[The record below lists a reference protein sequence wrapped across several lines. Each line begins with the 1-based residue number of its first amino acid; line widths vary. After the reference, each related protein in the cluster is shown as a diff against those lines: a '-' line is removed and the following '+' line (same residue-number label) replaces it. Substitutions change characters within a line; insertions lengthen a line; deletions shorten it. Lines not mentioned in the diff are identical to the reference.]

1 MEKVLLNEKI
11 DLGVK
16 GMTCA
21 ACARRIERKL
31 NKTNGVIVANVNY
44 ATVKA
49 HIEFDAN
56 LINIKS
62 LADSVAEIG
71 YGLILPESNQTFSD
85 IQAIEAKEL
94 KQKLFISIILTL
106 PVFIIAMSHGAIS
119 FAGSNFVQFLL
130 TTPVVF
136 YCGWQFF
143 KDAKNLSMNTLI
155 ALGTGSAFVYS
166 SLATF
171 FPQFFNA
178 HHEHGVETHVYF
190 ESATVIITLIL
201 LGRFLEAKAKQKAS
215 LAIEK
220 LVALQAKTAKVLRN
234 GTEIE
239 IPHDEILPDDE
250 IIVRAGEKIATD
262 GIVISGQSA
271 VDESLLTGESLP
283 IEKNIG
289 DEVFGGTLNT
299 QGVLHFRVNKIGKE
313 TVLQQI
319 IRLVEDAQGE
329 KAPISRL
336 ADKVSAVF
344 VPIVLII
351 AIITFAV
358 WFFSTNDLAN
368 ALMHA
373 VSVLIIACPCAL
385 GLATPTAILVG
396 TGKAAENGILLK
408 GGESL
413 ETIHKLNTIVFDKTG
428 TITEGKPK
436 VVNVEI
442 KEDFDELSVNNY
454 AFALANLSQ
463 HPISKAIA
471 ENLKSEIPNPKS
483 QIVQMFREI
492 AGKGVSARIA
502 GKKIMLGNEKIIGET
517 IENFD
522 DLTKVYVCIDSK
534 LAAVFSVSDEIKPEA
549 KDTILELKNLG
560 LDLIMLTGDNAKIA
574 KKVANQVGIKNY
586 QAEVLPQDKLNVIKD
601 LQAKGKL
608 VGMVGDGINDAPS
621 LAQADVGI
629 AIGTGTDVALEASD
643 ITLLKG
649 NLQRVLTAIRLSK
662 VTFRTIKQN
671 LFWAFIY
678 NIIGIPLATGLLGF
692 TLSPM
697 IASGAM
703 AFSSLSVVLNSLRLR
718 RFRN

>member
-1 MEKVLLNEKI
+1 MEKVLHKEAVNFGI
-11 DLGVK
+11 T

-21 ACARRIERKL
+21 ACAARIERQL
-31 NKTNGVIVANVNY
+31 NETKGVTSANVNF
-44 ATVKA
+44 ATTKA
-49 HIEFDAN
+49 KIKFDAN
-56 LINIKS
+56 ITNIKS
-62 LADSVAEIG
+62 LADSVEKIG
-71 YGLILPESNQTFSD
+71 YGVILPESKQTISE
-85 IQAIEAKEL
+85 IQAEEAKKL
-94 KQKLFISIILTL
+94 RQKLFISIILTL
-106 PVFIIAMSHGAIS
+106 PVLIIAMSHGAIS
-119 FAGSNFVQFLL
+119 FYGSNFVQFIL
-130 TTPVVF
+130 TIPVVF

-155 ALGTGSAFVYS
+155 ALGTGSAFIYS
-166 SLATF
+166 TLATF
-171 FPQFFNA
+171 FPSFFNT
-178 HHEHGVETHVYF
+178 HYEHGVETHVYF
-190 ESATVIITLIL
+190 ESAAVIITLIL

-215 LAIEK
+215 SAIEK
-220 LVALQAKTAKVLRN
+220 LADLQAKTAKVIRN
-234 GTEIE
+234 GNEIE

-262 GIVISGQSA
+262 GVIISGQSA

-283 IEKNIG
+283 VEKNIG

-299 QGVLHFRVNKIGKE
+299 SGVLHFRANKIGKE

-358 WFFSTNDLAN
+358 WFFYEKDLAN

-396 TGKAAENGILLK
+396 TGKAAENGILFK

-442 KEDFDELSVNNY
+442 KEDFDAETISSY

-471 ENLKSEIPNPKS
+471 ENLKSQISNPKS

-492 AGKGVSARIA
+492 AGKGVSARID

-517 IENFD
+517 IETSD
-522 DLTKVYVCIDSK
+522 DLTKVYLSIDSK
-534 LAAVFSVSDEIKPEA
+534 LAAVFSVSDEIKTEA
-549 KDTILELKNLG
+549 KETISELKNLG

-574 KKVANQVGIKNY
+574 EKVANQVGIKNY

-601 LQAKGKL
+601 LQSEGKL

-662 VTFRTIKQN
+662 ATFRTIKQN

-678 NIIGIPLATGLLGF
+678 NIIGIPLAAGLLGF

-718 RFRN
+718 FFKK

>member
-1 MEKVLLNEKI
+1 
-11 DLGVK
+11 
-16 GMTCA
+16 MTCA
-21 ACARRIERKL
+21 ACAARIERQL
-31 NKTNGVIVANVNY
+31 NETKGVTSANVNF
-44 ATVKA
+44 ATTKA
-49 HIEFDAN
+49 KIKFDAN
-56 LINIKS
+56 ITNIKS
-62 LADSVAEIG
+62 LADSVEKIG
-71 YGLILPESNQTFSD
+71 YGVILPESKQTISE
-85 IQAIEAKEL
+85 IQAEEAKKL
-94 KQKLFISIILTL
+94 RQKLFISIILTL
-106 PVFIIAMSHGAIS
+106 PVLIIAMSHGAIS
-119 FAGSNFVQFLL
+119 FYGSNFVQFIL
-130 TTPVVF
+130 TIPVVF

-155 ALGTGSAFVYS
+155 ALGTGSAFIYS
-166 SLATF
+166 TLATF
-171 FPQFFNA
+171 FTSFFNT
-178 HHEHGVETHVYF
+178 HYEHGVETHVYF
-190 ESATVIITLIL
+190 ESAAVIITLIL

-215 LAIEK
+215 SAIEK
-220 LVALQAKTAKVLRN
+220 LADLQAKTAKVIRN
-234 GTEIE
+234 GNEIE

-262 GIVISGQSA
+262 GVIISGQSA

-283 IEKNIG
+283 VEKNIG

-299 QGVLHFRVNKIGKE
+299 SGVLHFRANKIGKE

-358 WFFSTNDLAN
+358 WFFYEKDLAN

-396 TGKAAENGILLK
+396 TGKAAENGILFK

-442 KEDFDELSVNNY
+442 KEDFDAETISSY

-471 ENLKSEIPNPKS
+471 ENLKSQISNPKS

-492 AGKGVSARIA
+492 AGKGVSARID

-517 IENFD
+517 IETSD
-522 DLTKVYVCIDSK
+522 DLTKVYLSIDSK
-534 LAAVFSVSDEIKPEA
+534 LAAVFSVSDEIKTEA
-549 KDTILELKNLG
+549 KETISELKNLG

-574 KKVANQVGIKNY
+574 EKVANQVGIKNY

-601 LQAKGKL
+601 LQSEGKL

-662 VTFRTIKQN
+662 ATFRTIKQN

-678 NIIGIPLATGLLGF
+678 NIIGIPLAAGLLGF

-718 RFRN
+718 FFKK